1 VEGSR
6 REGNGGWGVPV
17 ENRSS
22 ELVKLCCMEQSVG
35 VFVWSKVVFFSA
47 NMEGSFCMGQGAVFL
62 SKNRRDSLYGAR
74 CCFFEQ
80 KSKGLFVWGKV
91 MFFSAN
97 MEGSFCMEQSGV
109 FFGDYVGK

>member
-1 VEGSR
+1 
-6 REGNGGWGVPV
+6 
-17 ENRSS
+17 
-22 ELVKLCCMEQSVG
+22 M
-35 VFVWSKVVFFSA
+35 A
-47 NMEGSFCMGQGAVFL
+47 
-62 SKNRRDSLYGAR
+62 SLAK
-74 CCFFEQ
+74 Q